1 MGVFTKALKAAMPMM
16 IRNPM
21 AAAVTMGLSLVKGQK
36 TKKVTKGKNKITV
49 KKSKIVSKKQREM
62 FYRVCESTY
71 GMYIRGVTTVSA
83 RYIGHPNVA
92 IPASEMIKKMMEE
105 AAPPVNRMIIVGA
118 KQQQKI
124 VDSDVT
130 KIIEIYKNAFNEREE
145 YLKENGNFID
155 NRLNLYAIN
164 GTIQSVQYLMDKY
177 YPELKELR
185 EGWKQKKDETFTQ
198 WYENT
203 RKIYMEY
210 PEALTIMDKVLF
222 DIPINEEELSI
233 FGKVDLTVNSVVGGA
248 VKEIAAGANGIMDI
262 LISPLD
268 TAEALT
274 SPNAGSMLL
283 SAMTEEIEKDW
294 EKGTIQGRSQAV
306 GRGLTIAVPIL
317 KSLNAAKTTKTVGK
331 VAGKTA
337 QETAEEAAE
346 RAARETAQEATERA
360 ARETTEE
367 AVEKAAKEIAQ
378 ETAEEAAERAAKET
392 TQEAVERVAKET
404 AEETTTTLNKVVRE
418 ESGKTGGDGVQTSG
432 PVRETKIDEVK
443 NTGTENIGDIKQVR
457 IEGRR
462 KIYTNPSGNEVSWVD
477 QSPKDIQAIINSKL
491 KSSIDGDILE
501 GQVAQAVEETG
512 MLKGCGLKIE
522 TANQTLAG
530 DIDVL
535 TDSYIIEVKK
545 SLGAVKKGQF
555 DKLTSPNHPNYF
567 NFDGKDIIYYIED
580 ITTDKPYKKKALEML
595 QNAENVTVVHTLDEL
610 KGVLLQ

>member
-1 MGVFTKALKAAMPMM
+1 M
-16 IRNPM
+16 
-21 AAAVTMGLSLVKGQK
+21 
-36 TKKVTKGKNKITV
+36 
-49 KKSKIVSKKQREM
+49 
-62 FYRVCESTY
+62 
-71 GMYIRGVTTVSA
+71 
-83 RYIGHPNVA
+83 
-92 IPASEMIKKMMEE
+92 
-105 AAPPVNRMIIVGA
+105 
-118 KQQQKI
+118 
-124 VDSDVT
+124 
-130 KIIEIYKNAFNEREE
+130 
-145 YLKENGNFID
+145 
-155 NRLNLYAIN
+155 
-164 GTIQSVQYLMDKY
+164 
-177 YPELKELR
+177 
-185 EGWKQKKDETFTQ
+185 
-198 WYENT
+198 
-203 RKIYMEY
+203 
-210 PEALTIMDKVLF
+210 
-222 DIPINEEELSI
+222 
-233 FGKVDLTVNSVVGGA
+233 
-248 VKEIAAGANGIMDI
+248 
-262 LISPLD
+262 
-268 TAEALT
+268 
-274 SPNAGSMLL
+274 
-283 SAMTEEIEKDW
+283 
-294 EKGTIQGRSQAV
+294 
-306 GRGLTIAVPIL
+306 
-317 KSLNAAKTTKTVGK
+317 NAAKTTKTVGK

-346 RAARETAQEATERA
+346 RVARETAQEAVERA
-360 ARETTEE
+360 AR
-367 AVEKAAKEIAQ
+367 
-378 ETAEEAAERAAKET
+378 ET

-501 GQVAQAVEETG
+501 GQVAQAVQEMG
-512 MLKGCGLKIE
+512 LLKGSGLSIKN
-522 TANQTLAG
+522 ANKSKAG

-610 KGVLLQ
+610 KGVISQ